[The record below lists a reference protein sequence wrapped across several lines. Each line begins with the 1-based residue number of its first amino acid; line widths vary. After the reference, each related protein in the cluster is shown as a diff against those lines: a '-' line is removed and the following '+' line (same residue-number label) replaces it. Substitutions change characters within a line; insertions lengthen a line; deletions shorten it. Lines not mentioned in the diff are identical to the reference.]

1 MLALI
6 PIIGPVVA
14 ILLGVPLVL
23 VGTLTPFSAI
33 LIAAIF

>member
-14 ILLGVPLVL
+14 ILLGIPLVL
-23 VGTLTPFSAI
+23 VGSLTPFSAI

>member
-6 PIIGPVVA
+6 PVIGPVVA
-14 ILLGVPLVL
+14 ILIGVPL
-23 VGTLTPFSAI
+23 THWCILTPLGAL

>member
-14 ILLGVPLVL
+14 LLLGIPLATT
-23 VGTLTPFSAI
+23 GALTPFEAVF
-33 LIAAIF
+33 LIALF